1 MSIVHGILWKTLIHC
16 TKKKGV
22 HKNFADVTTK
32 KIQGILW
39 FSFFSILK
47 SIALKED
54 RKSATQI
61 KSTSKYMSQL
71 VNLLPLRR
79 VEMYWT
85 IIYLDEN
92 RPLFFLFENPQFWD
106 TIFLYDFLEN
116 CHIIIHF
123 EKTPKWAERKKKWM
137 MYYFLFFFIFWIK
150 VFLLPTHCQINKWN
164 MHQKEKWNLVKK
176 KNSPKI

>member
-1 MSIVHGILWKTLIHC
+1 M
-16 TKKKGV
+16 
-22 HKNFADVTTK
+22 
-32 KIQGILW
+32 
-39 FSFFSILK
+39 
-47 SIALKED
+47 KED

-92 RPLFFLFENPQFWD
+92 RPHFLKFENPQFWD
-106 TIFLYDFLEN
+106 TIFLYDFIEN
-116 CHIIIHF
+116 FHIIIHF
-123 EKTPKWAERKKKWM
+123 EKTPKWAERKKM
-137 MYYFLFFFIFWIK
+137 HDVFFHIYFTFWIE
-150 VFLLPTHCQINKWN
+150 VFLLPTHCQMNKWN

-176 KNSPKI
+176 KKSPKNI